1 MSFLVLVQ
9 RCTYF
14 VTGLDK
20 MLCSVKMFF
29 SHDCRCAHEPISFDL
44 IFKVG
49 RLQSSIAF
57 IQPFP
62 S

>member
-1 MSFLVLVQ
+1 M
-9 RCTYF
+9 CTYF
-14 VTGLDK
+14 VTGLHK